1 MRRRMTT
8 NDDGMSRRALSSLR
22 GFAARVLA
30 PPVAP
35 AREYSG
41 YRVVTPHVPSW
52 RTGDDAVTALS
63 WLRKHL
69 RHAPPGLSASARSSD
84 ESDRARAPHG
94 GAAVFKLFR
103 DRRVRV
109 GSGEFESNRIEDV
122 RRLRRASR
130 ARVLEPGEFLAV
142 PDGANDWY
150 WRTWSESDDASSAS
164 TSSSRSSK
172 RGAKS
177 HEELG
182 EALRACVLHQD
193 AHVTIINKPPGLATV
208 PGVGND
214 ISVYDL
220 LPALDSQ
227 YIVHRLDRD
236 TSGVLV
242 LARTSFAAN
251 KLNAMFRRKSK
262 LDFTEVMRE
271 QMERGEAPEAPDDD
285 DFVKTY
291 WAICSNPPPRGASEG
306 WVEAPLVEVADV
318 DAGDGRETVRLVGGW
333 RVYDAE
339 DGGVIVGAGDRPP
352 TSKEEYHSKAAI
364 THFTVLSSAPR
375 EEMTDESG
383 PTLLQLT
390 PITGRKHQIRVH
402 VSKALNA
409 PIVGDNKYGAKSR
422 ESWTRVFQ
430 DIEKSE
436 RERSDDPWR
445 TLRRASLRGPSKPP
459 LHLHARALRFTHP
472 ESGETLR
479 IVADPPPHFNAALA
493 AFRLGTDDA
502 PC

>member
-1 MRRRMTT
+1 MPMTT
-8 NDDGMSRRALSSLR
+8 TRMSRRALSSLR
-22 GFAARVLA
+22 GFAPRAA
-30 PPVAP
+30 A

-41 YRVVTPHVPSW
+41 YRVVTPRVPPW
-52 RTGDDAVTALS
+52 RAGDDAVTALS

-69 RHAPPGLSASARSSD
+69 RHAPPGSSASARSSD
-84 ESDRARAPHG
+84 ESDRARAPRG

-109 GSGEFESNRIEDV
+109 GTGELESNRVEDV
-122 RRLRRASR
+122 RRLRRASK

-150 WRTWSESDDASSAS
+150 WRTWSEGDDVPTASNSP
-164 TSSSRSSK
+164 RSK
-172 RGAKS
+172 RGAKTS
-177 HEELG
+177 HEALG
-182 EALRACVLHQD
+182 EALRACVLHRD
-193 AHVTIINKPPGLATV
+193 THVTVINKPPGLATV

-214 ISVYDL
+214 VSVYDL

-271 QMERGEAPEAPDDD
+271 QMERGEVPDDE

-306 WVEAPLVEVADV
+306 WVEAPLAEVADV

-333 RVYDAE
+333 RVYDAK
-339 DGGVIVGAGDRPP
+339 DGGVIVGAGDRAP
-352 TSKEEYHSKAAI
+352 TSKEEHHSKAAI
-364 THFTVLSSAPR
+364 TYFKVLSSAPR
-375 EEMTDESG
+375 DDETTDESG

-409 PIVGDNKYGAKSR
+409 PIIGDNKYGAKRS
-422 ESWTRVFQ
+422 ESWTQVFH

-445 TLRRASLRGPSKPP
+445 ALRRASLRGPSKPP
-459 LHLHARALRFTHP
+459 LHLHARALRFAHP
-472 ESGETLR
+472 ESGQMLR
-479 IVADPPPHFNAALA
+479 IVADPPPHFTAALD
-493 AFRLGTDDA
+493 AFRLDSRLVD
-502 PC
+502 